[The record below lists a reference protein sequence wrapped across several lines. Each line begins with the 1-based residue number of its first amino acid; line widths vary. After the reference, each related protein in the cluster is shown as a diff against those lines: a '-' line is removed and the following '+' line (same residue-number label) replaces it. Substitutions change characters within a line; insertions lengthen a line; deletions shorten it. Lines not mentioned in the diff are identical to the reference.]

1 MEKLFG
7 TDGIRG
13 VALDELTE
21 ELVYKLGVSL
31 ATIINKTKNN
41 STVTIAK
48 DTRISSNIFEKILI
62 DTLTNN
68 GINIIKLGIIPTPA
82 TSYLTN
88 LYKADYGIMIT
99 ASHNP
104 WQYNGIKIFN
114 SNGYKIPDELEL
126 ELEDLINNFKEN
138 NNKEKK
144 GTILN
149 KYNPINDYVNHLIN
163 SLNSNLEGLN
173 IAIDVANG
181 ATSNTAELLFKKL
194 KCNAII
200 LNNNYNG
207 HNINENCGST
217 HIEYIKKY
225 VIENKLDAGIAY
237 DGDGDRC
244 IIVDNKGNILDG
256 DTLLAIFSKYLQINT
271 IVGTI
276 MSNLGLIKYCKKN
289 NINFV
294 STKVGDRYVLERM
307 LEDNYIL
314 GGEQSGHIILRDYM
328 NTGDG
333 ELSSIKLLEIVK
345 TNKLSLNSLSNIFNK
360 YPQITENININNNK
374 KYKLTNLINNN
385 EEINKLKKKISNDYR
400 ILIRASGTE
409 ALIRV
414 TIEGKDIE
422 IINKIKKEILNIIK
436 KIIDQ

>member
-31 ATIINKTKNN
+31 ATIINKIKNN

-62 DTLTNN
+62 DTLTEN

-144 GTILN
+144 RN
-149 KYNPINDYVNHLIN
+149 
-163 SLNSNLEGLN
+163 
-173 IAIDVANG
+173 
-181 ATSNTAELLFKKL
+181 NTK
-194 KCNAII
+194 
-200 LNNNYNG
+200 
-207 HNINENCGST
+207 
-217 HIEYIKKY
+217 
-225 VIENKLDAGIAY
+225 
-237 DGDGDRC
+237 
-244 IIVDNKGNILDG
+244 
-256 DTLLAIFSKYLQINT
+256 
-271 IVGTI
+271 
-276 MSNLGLIKYCKKN
+276 
-289 NINFV
+289 
-294 STKVGDRYVLERM
+294 
-307 LEDNYIL
+307 
-314 GGEQSGHIILRDYM
+314 
-328 NTGDG
+328 
-333 ELSSIKLLEIVK
+333 
-345 TNKLSLNSLSNIFNK
+345 
-360 YPQITENININNNK
+360 
-374 KYKLTNLINNN
+374 
-385 EEINKLKKKISNDYR
+385 
-400 ILIRASGTE
+400 
-409 ALIRV
+409 
-414 TIEGKDIE
+414 
-422 IINKIKKEILNIIK
+422 
-436 KIIDQ
+436 